1 MTRRSNTE
9 RAADEAMTL
18 NSSTASP
25 GTIRQS
31 STAPRAA
38 YENRLR
44 EVTEDVREL
53 SQRDSRFVQFR
64 TAIFLG
70 ALALGILCIG
80 ESEHISW
87 FWMLIPVV
95 LFLSLLPFH
104 QKCLRKLATAKAICR
119 FHASRIQRLDRHFG
133 TEIAD
138 GSEFADELHPWTQDL
153 DVFGRGSLFQMLNE
167 CRTLPGRRHLASWMT
182 QICEGET
189 IRVRQ
194 ARAQGLKQ
202 SLKLRESLA
211 CIPDSA
217 NWQTAELLLKN
228 WVQDPSQPIP
238 VWVLIWSSMIGLA
251 AVPVISLVMLDML
264 SLKYLLMMIVLQ
276 TPAVIMTRRQ
286 IRHTAAQMDNVD
298 SALCQFGNVIEVFE
312 QHHVDEP
319 AVRDLQNRFHS
330 ESETASRAI
339 HRLSRLTEW
348 QNNAM
353 RNQFFAPIAW
363 ACGLFVLLT
372 HLLECWRRQHGRD
385 VSDWMET
392 VACLEATVS
401 VAGYSFDH
409 PDDCLPEISD
419 NEPILVA
426 ENLGHPLLK
435 NEACVRNS
443 VSLTMTTPL
452 LLVSGSNMSG
462 KSTFLRSIGSSV
474 VLTFCGSVVRAS
486 RFRTYPF
493 QLATSM
499 RVSDSLQE
507 GRSLFFSVVRRLK
520 TVVDLTESPRIV
532 LFLLDEILHGT
543 NSHDRRRGAEA
554 VIRSLVAHHALGIVT
569 THDLALTQIA
579 DTMASQ
585 AVNKHFEDTIVD
597 GTMTFDYTLRDGV
610 VERSNAIA
618 LMRMLGLDV

>member
-1 MTRRSNTE
+1 MQTDFMTANSPTALAKQTE
-9 RAADEAMTL
+9 AAKSAD
-18 NSSTASP
+18 TA
-25 GTIRQS
+25 RV
-31 STAPRAA
+31 APREA
-38 YENRLR
+38 YEKRLR
-44 EVTEDVREL
+44 EINETVEEYTRQDLTFVRI
-53 SQRDSRFVQFR
+53 RTGIFVGS
-64 TAIFLG
+64 L
-70 ALALGILCIG
+70 LLGILCIG
-80 ESEHISW
+80 EAKHVSW
-87 FWMLIPVV
+87 LWMLVPAAV
-95 LFLSLLPFH
+95 FGALLPFH
-104 QKCLRKLATAKAICR
+104 QRCLRKLSTARAIVR
-119 FHASRIQRLDRHFG
+119 FHESRLNRLDRKFG
-133 TEIAD
+133 SDIAD
-138 GSEFADELHPWTQDL
+138 GAEFADELHPWTQDL

-167 CRTLPGRRHLASWMT
+167 CRTLPGRRHLAGWMT
-182 QICEGET
+182 QICDGEA

-194 ARAQGLKQ
+194 ARAQGLKNE
-202 SLKLRESLA
+202 LKLREALA
-211 CIPDSA
+211 CVPDSA
-217 NWQTAELLLKN
+217 NWQTAEVLLRN
-228 WVQDPSQPIP
+228 WVQEPSQPVP
-238 VWVLIWSSMIGLA
+238 LGVLIWSSVIGVI
-251 AVPVISLVMLDML
+251 AVVVSVLVMLDMMQL
-264 SLKYLLMMIVLQ
+264 RVLLLLIVLQ
-276 TPAVIMTRRQ
+276 SPAVILTRRQ

-298 SALCQFGNVIEVFE
+298 SALRQFGQVIAVFE
-312 QHHVDEP
+312 KHHVDEP

-339 HRLSRLTEW
+339 HRLSNLTQW

-363 ACGLFVLLT
+363 TCGLFVLVT

-385 VSDWMET
+385 VADWLET

-409 PDDCLPEISD
+409 PQDCLPEITD
-419 NEPILVA
+419 DAPELTA

-435 NEACVRNS
+435 SDACVRNS
-443 VSLTMTTPL
+443 VTLTAATPL
-452 LLVSGSNMSG
+452 MLVSGSNMSG

-474 VLTFCGSVVRAS
+474 VLTLCGSVVRAT

-493 QLATSM
+493 QLATAM

-520 TVVDLTESPRIV
+520 TVVDLTESPRVV

-554 VIRSLVAHHALGIVT
+554 IIRSLVAHRALGIVT

-579 DTMASQ
+579 DTMPNQ

>member
-1 MTRRSNTE
+1 MR
-9 RAADEAMTL
+9 
-18 NSSTASP
+18 
-25 GTIRQS
+25 
-31 STAPRAA
+31 
-38 YENRLR
+38 
-44 EVTEDVREL
+44 
-53 SQRDSRFVQFR
+53 
-64 TAIFLG
+64 
-70 ALALGILCIG
+70 
-80 ESEHISW
+80 
-87 FWMLIPVV
+87 
-95 LFLSLLPFH
+95 
-104 QKCLRKLATAKAICR
+104 
-119 FHASRIQRLDRHFG
+119 
-133 TEIAD
+133 
-138 GSEFADELHPWTQDL
+138 
-153 DVFGRGSLFQMLNE
+153 
-167 CRTLPGRRHLASWMT
+167 
-182 QICEGET
+182 CE
-189 IRVRQ
+189 
-194 ARAQGLKQ
+194 
-202 SLKLRESLA
+202 
-211 CIPDSA
+211 
-217 NWQTAELLLKN
+217 
-228 WVQDPSQPIP
+228 
-238 VWVLIWSSMIGLA
+238 
-251 AVPVISLVMLDML
+251 
-264 SLKYLLMMIVLQ
+264 
-276 TPAVIMTRRQ
+276 
-286 IRHTAAQMDNVD
+286 
-298 SALCQFGNVIEVFE
+298 
-312 QHHVDEP
+312 
-319 AVRDLQNRFHS
+319 
-330 ESETASRAI
+330 
-339 HRLSRLTEW
+339 
-348 QNNAM
+348 
-353 RNQFFAPIAW
+353 NQFFAPIAW

-419 NEPILVA
+419 TEPILVA

-435 NEACVRNS
+435 NESCVRNS
-443 VSLTMTTPL
+443 VSLTTTTPL

-474 VLTFCGSVVRAS
+474 VLTFCGSVVRAT

-493 QLATSM
+493 QLATAM

-520 TVVDLTESPRIV
+520 TVVDLTESPRVV